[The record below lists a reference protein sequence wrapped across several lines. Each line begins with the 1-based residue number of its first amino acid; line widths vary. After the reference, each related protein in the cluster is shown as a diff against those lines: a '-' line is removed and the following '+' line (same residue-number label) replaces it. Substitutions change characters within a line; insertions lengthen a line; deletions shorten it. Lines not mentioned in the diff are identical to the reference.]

1 LNPINRVATST
12 TRSWKDSNGN
22 FIPDC
27 NLLNAAANGEC
38 GALANS
44 GFGQPITTNTYDPAV
59 LDSWNKRMYNWE
71 FLAGVQQQVLDRV
84 SVDVTYIRRSFGN
97 TLVTDNL
104 ATAPSDFTQFSIV
117 APVDPRL
124 PGGGGNTIS
133 GLYDVN
139 PAKFGLTNNFTTL
152 ASNYGDVVR
161 TWQGVDAAVSVR
173 AMRGLTVQGGISTG
187 STFQNL
193 CGLKDA
199 LPEYTRA
206 LSTPFPATSPTDPWC
221 SFSTAWLTQVKGL
234 GSYTVPK
241 VGAQVSV
248 AWQSMPGP
256 QIAANY
262 AVPNAAV
269 VPSLGR
275 SLSGS
280 AASVTTNLVAPGTL
294 YGERMNQVDLRFA
307 KVFRFAGH
315 ARVSANLDLYN
326 AFNASTVIIQNDTYS
341 PTTTSWQTPQ
351 TVLAPRL
358 IKLGAQIDF

>member
-1 LNPINRVATST
+1 
-12 TRSWKDSNGN
+12 
-22 FIPDC
+22 
-27 NLLNAAANGEC
+27 
-38 GALANS
+38 
-44 GFGQPITTNTYDPAV
+44 
-59 LDSWNKRMYNWE
+59 MYNWE
-71 FLAGVQQQVLDRV
+71 VLAGVQQQVLDRV

-104 ATAPSDFTQFSIV
+104 AVAPSDFTAFSIV

-124 PGGGGNTIS
+124 PNGGGYPIA
-133 GLYDVN
+133 GLYDVSA
-139 PAKFGLTNNFTTL
+139 AKFGLTNNFTTL
-152 ASNYGDVVR
+152 ASHYGDVVR

-173 AMRGLTVQGGISTG
+173 AMHGLTLQGGLSTG
-187 STFQNL
+187 RTFQDL
-193 CGLKDA
+193 CGLKDT

-221 SFSTAWLTQVKGL
+221 SYGSAWLTQVKGL
-234 GSYTVPK
+234 GSYAVPK

-280 AASVTTNLVAPGTL
+280 ATNVTTNLIAPGTL
-294 YGERMNQVDLRFA
+294 YGERMNQVDIRFA

-315 ARVSANLDLYN
+315 GRISANLDLYN

-341 PTTTSWQTPQ
+341 PTTSSWQTPQ

-358 IKLGAQIDF
+358 IKLGAQFDF